1 MAGVALTLNG
11 LLDVGHFCVDLLQ
24 VVGRLLGSLFCADE
38 LIGQVDLG
46 QVLQLALNFLELEV
60 GRFLG
65 SQLLHRRRDLVV
77 EQLERPKAGL
87 LKSFEED
94 NIPCQS
100 CIRHCYGIKRGKCS
114 WWVSHLIHNGDGLV
128 ARRCGLTTEGPKI
141 TFATLFKRTWHSKI
155 LKCFGTLEKR
165 KEDGNNLRY

>member
-1 MAGVALTLNG
+1 MARVALTLNG
-11 LLDVGHFCVDLLQ
+11 LLDVGHFRVDLLQ

-77 EQLERPKAGL
+77 EQLERPKAGVL
-87 LKSFEED
+87 RKKTYS
-94 NIPCQS
+94 
-100 CIRHCYGIKRGKCS
+100 
-114 WWVSHLIHNGDGLV
+114 
-128 ARRCGLTTEGPKI
+128 ARVV
-141 TFATLFKRTWHSKI
+141 
-155 LKCFGTLEKR
+155 
-165 KEDGNNLRY
+165 